1 MSACLDDGA
10 VAALRA
16 SSASLENPPPSV
28 WLVRLALRQPYT
40 VAVIAAVMI
49 LMGALSMR
57 SMQVDIFPA
66 IDIPVVAVVWTYP
79 GLSAEDME
87 KRVVLLSERGLSS
100 VVNGIQRIES
110 SSIPGIGLL
119 RVYFQPGTDIGN
131 AIAQIVSSSM
141 TSLRRMPRGLQ
152 PPYVLQ
158 SNASSVQV
166 AQLTLASATM
176 PEAEIADY
184 GQNFLRLQL
193 FTIPG
198 LSTPA
203 PYGGKTREITIDV
216 NPGLLAAKG
225 LSASD
230 VVTAVQ
236 NSNVFVPAGIARIGD
251 REYNVALNSSPSA
264 VAEFAAIP
272 IKVVNGAPIT
282 VGDVGKVADGYADQ
296 TNIVRVNG
304 HRSAYLSILK
314 KADASTLAVVQATK
328 DMLPAIRAVAP
339 AGLEV
344 NLDFDQSVFVRAAI
358 RSVVFEGL
366 TAALLVS
373 LMILVFLG
381 SWRSVVVA
389 CSSIPLAIA
398 CAIVG
403 LKVTGNSFNIM
414 TLGGLSLSIG
424 LLVDVATITV
434 ENIHR
439 NRSMG
444 KPLTVSI
451 LDGAAQIS
459 LPVIMATLAICVVF
473 FPIVL
478 LEGPARFLFVPMA
491 LAVVVAMLAA
501 YFLSRTLVKTLSR
514 MLLAG
519 EIAHG
524 HGHDVVEHVGPP
536 PSALSRFSFRFNSA
550 RDRVFGRFQERYARL
565 LSSLVAHPRFTL
577 ISAGLLAL
585 ASLALA
591 PSIGTDFF
599 PSTDTGLMKLHFRSP
614 SGTRIERTEQLVAQV
629 EDRVRAIV
637 PPAELGTINSMI
649 GVPNSLSLAFTPTD
663 NASGM
668 DAEILIAL
676 KAGHHPTAGYMRRI
690 RTDVT
695 AAFPGSSIYFQP
707 ADVVSQ
713 VLNFGLS
720 APIDVQVQY
729 SNLRESFRVATL
741 LRDRI
746 RTVPGAAD
754 VHIKQVLNYPTLRL
768 TVDRQRASSLGLS
781 QSDVANT
788 MLVSLSSSALVSPSF
803 YINPTNDVNYLV
815 AVKEPLDQLQSVA
828 KLLDSPVTPPSAA
841 QLLQRDVGGGPAE
854 MPHAPAQT
862 LGNIST
868 VSNEVVP
875 NEIDHYTVQRVV
887 DVNANVEGSDL
898 GSVVAGIRRVV
909 AGMDKLPPGMQIVVR
924 GQGEVMTQT
933 FQRLGLG
940 LIVAVLLVYL
950 LMVVMFQSWLDPF
963 IIMVAVPGALV
974 GILWMLALTGTTI
987 NVVSLMGTI
996 MAVGIAVSNAIL
1008 LVSFANDL
1016 RIERGLDPFG
1026 AAVEA
1031 GRVRLRPVLMTAL
1044 AMILGMIP
1052 MALGTGEGGE
1062 QNAPLGRAVIGGLM
1076 IATVVTLLVIPVVY
1090 AKLRRAVPTKHLLEQ
1105 RFTAEAQGL
1114 TFEEEGI

>member
-1 MSACLDDGA
+1 M
-10 VAALRA
+10 V
-16 SSASLENPPPSV
+16 
-28 WLVRLALRQPYT
+28 
-40 VAVIAAVMI
+40 
-49 LMGALSMR
+49 LMGVLSMR

-100 VVNGIQRIES
+100 VVNGIERIES

-216 NPGLLAAKG
+216 NPALLSAKG

-236 NSNVFVPAGIARIGD
+236 NSNIFVPAGIARIGD

-264 VAEFAAIP
+264 VTEFAAIP
-272 IKVVNGAPIT
+272 IKVVNGATIT
-282 VGDVGKVADGYADQ
+282 VGDVGRVADGFADQ

-328 DMLPAIRAVAP
+328 DMLPAIRAIAP
-339 AGLEV
+339 EGLEV
-344 NLDFDQSVFVRAAI
+344 NLDFDQSIFVRSAI
-358 RSVVFEGL
+358 RSVVIEGL

-381 SWRSVVVA
+381 SWRSVLVA
-389 CSSIPLAIA
+389 CASIPLSIA

-403 LKVTGNSFNIM
+403 LKATGNSFNIM

-424 LLVDVATITV
+424 LLVDVAVITV

-439 NRSMG
+439 NRAMG

-473 FPIVL
+473 FPIIL

-524 HGHDVVEHVGPP
+524 HGHDVVQHGARA
-536 PSALSRFSFRFNSA
+536 PSAISRFSFRFNTG
-550 RDRVFGRFQERYARL
+550 RDRVFGMFQQRYARL
-565 LSSLVAHPRFTL
+565 LGTLVAHPRFTL
-577 ISAGLLAL
+577 AITALLVA
-585 ASLALA
+585 ASLALV

-614 SGTRIERTEQLVAQV
+614 SGTRIEHTEQLVAQV
-629 EDRVRAIV
+629 EDSVRAIV
-637 PPAELGTINSMI
+637 PPEELGTINSMI

-676 KAGHHPTAGYMRRI
+676 KPGHHPTEGYRRRI
-690 RTDVT
+690 RASLT
-695 AAFPGSSIYFQP
+695 AAFPGSSVYFQP
-707 ADVVSQ
+707 ADIVSQ

-729 SNLRESFRVATL
+729 PNLREAFRVATI

-754 VHIKQVLNYPTLRL
+754 VHIKQVLDYPEFLL
-768 TVDRQRASSLGLS
+768 TVDRQRASSLGLT
-781 QSDVANT
+781 QGDVANT

-815 AVKEPLDQLQSVA
+815 AVKEPLAKLNSVPN
-828 KLLDSPVTPPSAA
+828 LLDSPVTPPSAA
-841 QLLQRDVGGGPAE
+841 QLLQRDAGGGPLE

-868 VSNEVVP
+868 VSNAVVP

-887 DVNANVEGSDL
+887 DVNANVEGRDL
-898 GSVVAGIRRVV
+898 GAVAAGIRRVI
-909 AGMDKLPPGMQIVVR
+909 AGMDTLPAGMHIAVR

-933 FQRLGLG
+933 FKTLGLG
-940 LIVAVLLVYL
+940 LVVAVLLVYM

-1008 LVSFANDL
+1008 LVSFANDI
-1016 RIERGLDPFG
+1016 RIERGLDPDT

-1062 QNAPLGRAVIGGLM
+1062 QNAPLGRAVIGGLL

-1090 AKLRRAVPTKHLLEQ
+1090 AKLRRALPTKHLLEL
-1105 RFTAEAQGL
+1105 RFSAEAQGL
-1114 TFEEEGI
+1114 TYEEEGI

>member
-1 MSACLDDGA
+1 
-10 VAALRA
+10 
-16 SSASLENPPPSV
+16 
-28 WLVRLALRQPYT
+28 
-40 VAVIAAVMI
+40 VMV
-49 LMGALSMR
+49 LMGVLSMR

-166 AQLTLASATM
+166 AQLTLSSATM
-176 PEAEIADY
+176 PEAQISDY

-216 NPGLLAAKG
+216 NPALLAAHG
-225 LSASD
+225 LSATD
-230 VVTAVQ
+230 VVSAVQ
-236 NSNVFVPAGIARIGD
+236 SSNVFIPAGIERIGN

-264 VAEFAAIP
+264 VAEFGAIP
-272 IKVVNGAPIT
+272 IKVVNGAPVT
-282 VGDVGKVADGYADQ
+282 VSDVGRVADGYADQ

-304 HRSAYLSILK
+304 RRSAYLSILK

-328 DMLPAIRAVAP
+328 DMLPAIRAIAP

-344 NLDFDQSVFVRAAI
+344 NLDFDQSVFVRSAI
-358 RSVVFEGL
+358 HSVVVEGL

-381 SWRSVVVA
+381 SWRSVIVA
-389 CSSIPLAIA
+389 CASIPLAIA

-439 NRSMG
+439 NRAMG

-491 LAVVVAMLAA
+491 LSVVVAMVAA

-519 EIAHG
+519 EAAHG
-524 HGHDVVEHVGPP
+524 HGHDVVESTGPRA
-536 PSALSRFSFRFNSA
+536 SALSRFSFAFNSA
-550 RDRVFGRFQERYARL
+550 RDRAFESFQARYARL
-565 LSSLVAHPRFTL
+565 LAVLVAHPRFTL
-577 ISAGLLAL
+577 ITAGLLAV
-585 ASLALA
+585 ASLALV

-599 PSTDTGLMKLHFRSP
+599 PSTDTGLMKLHFRAP
-614 SGTRIERTEQLVAQV
+614 SGTRIEHTEQLVSQV
-629 EDRVRAIV
+629 EDSVRAIV
-637 PPAELGTINSMI
+637 PAAELGTINSMI

-668 DAEILIAL
+668 DAEILISL
-676 KAGHHPTAGYMRRI
+676 KPGHHPTEGYVGRI
-690 RTDVT
+690 RSNLL
-695 AAFPGSSIYFQP
+695 AAFPGSSVYFQP
-707 ADVVSQ
+707 ADIVSQ

-720 APIDVQVQY
+720 APIDVQVQF
-729 SNLRESFRVATL
+729 SNLGEAYRVAAI

-754 VHIKQVLNYPTLRL
+754 VHIKQVLDYPEFRL
-768 TVDRQRASSLGLS
+768 DVDRQRASSMGLS

-815 AVKEPLDQLQSVA
+815 AVKEPLDQLNSVPN
-828 KLLDSPVTPPSAA
+828 LLASPVTPPSAS
-841 QLLQRDVGGGPAE
+841 QLLQRDAGGAPADV
-854 MPHAPAQT
+854 PHAPAQT

-868 VSNEVVP
+868 VSDEVVP

-887 DVNANVEGSDL
+887 DVDANVEGSDL
-898 GSVVAGIRRVV
+898 GSVVSGIQRVV
-909 AGMDKLPPGMQIVVR
+909 DKMDKLPTGMHVVVR
-924 GQGEVMTQT
+924 GQGEVMNQT
-933 FQRLGLG
+933 FRTLGLG
-940 LIVAVLLVYL
+940 LVVAVLLVYM
-950 LMVVMFQSWLDPF
+950 LMVVMFQSWLDPL

-1008 LVSFANDL
+1008 LVSFANDI
-1016 RIERGLDPFG
+1016 RVEQGMDPDS

-1076 IATVVTLLVIPVVY
+1076 IATVVTLLVVPVVY
-1090 AKLRRAVPTKHLLEQ
+1090 AKLRRALPTKHLLEL
-1105 RFTAEAQGL
+1105 RFSAEAQGL
-1114 TFEEEGI
+1114 TFEEEGT